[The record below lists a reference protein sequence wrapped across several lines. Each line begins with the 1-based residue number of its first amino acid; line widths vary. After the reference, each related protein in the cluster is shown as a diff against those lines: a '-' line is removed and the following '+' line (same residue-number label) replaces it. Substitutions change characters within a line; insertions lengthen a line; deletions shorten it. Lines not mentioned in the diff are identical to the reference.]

1 MPLYAG
7 WSSASPASTGAGVWP
22 LYAKVQACVILEDRV
37 WKAIGEGKS
46 VVGTSL
52 MERAFGKN
60 GPLRLSDENQEQIG
74 ASYVWYCMLSH
85 NCTTK
90 FRCGVS
96 TVREAHERYGTHES
110 KRHRKTTGGL
120 TRAVGKVP
128 SSLEDRITQ

>member
-85 NCTTK
+85 SRITK

-96 TVREAHERYGTHES
+96 AVREAHESMGPMSQNVIGKLPGVLRE
-110 KRHRKTTGGL
+110 RLERL
-120 TRAVGKVP
+120 RRAWRTV
-128 SSLEDRITQ
+128 